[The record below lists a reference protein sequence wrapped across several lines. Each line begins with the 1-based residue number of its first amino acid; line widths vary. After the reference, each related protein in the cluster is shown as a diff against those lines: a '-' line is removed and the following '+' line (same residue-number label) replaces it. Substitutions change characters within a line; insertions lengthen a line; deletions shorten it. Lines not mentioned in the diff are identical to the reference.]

1 LSGGVGGG
9 ISIVCWGAVNT
20 CEKLPSPAQPTG
32 SEFAAN
38 ERDST
43 PDVGK
48 IQGDFRNRHAGCHS
62 IADMANILG
71 GPVLKEIIGIEF
83 LIAYVILAT

>member
-1 LSGGVGGG
+1 
-9 ISIVCWGAVNT
+9 
-20 CEKLPSPAQPTG
+20 
-32 SEFAAN
+32 
-38 ERDST
+38 
-43 PDVGK
+43 VGK

-83 LIAYVILAT
+83 LIACVILAT